1 MFISLLVLQL
11 IVYFS
16 TCYIKNS
23 YVYAATGYT
32 IKGYIKPDFNFTDT
46 KLLSD
51 FKIQIIEAG
60 KITLSDS
67 SGYFE
72 INNIPP
78 RPEGYS
84 ILISKTN
91 YLSRS
96 ILNIKLDT
104 DIVIGSASEPIEMWV
119 GDIPRN
125 GVQDNCINILDFTE
139 VGKYFN
145 TVIGDEAYNANCD
158 VNLDGAINMLD
169 ISIMNKHFNTA
180 SSMYPPVNIT
190 KVIST
195 PINSIQYV
203 YDANGRLDTL
213 NINGQPAIKYIYDNN
228 GNLIKKQ
235 KIN

>member
-78 RPEGYS
+78 RPEGC
-84 ILISKTN
+84 
-91 YLSRS
+91 
-96 ILNIKLDT
+96 
-104 DIVIGSASEPIEMWV
+104 EW
-119 GDIPRN
+119 
-125 GVQDNCINILDFTE
+125 
-139 VGKYFN
+139 
-145 TVIGDEAYNANCD
+145 
-158 VNLDGAINMLD
+158 
-169 ISIMNKHFNTA
+169 
-180 SSMYPPVNIT
+180 
-190 KVIST
+190 
-195 PINSIQYV
+195 
-203 YDANGRLDTL
+203 
-213 NINGQPAIKYIYDNN
+213 
-228 GNLIKKQ
+228 
-235 KIN
+235 